1 MIIMLHIGD
10 KFIIDTNSCDDDDL
24 LDWYAKQ
31 ENKELIALDIEEES
45 NGVWV
50 EECDYRIDLS
60 DIILL

>member
-1 MIIMLHIGD
+1 MLHIGD
-10 KFIIDTNSCDDDDL
+10 KFIIDTNWCDDDDL
-24 LDWYAKQ
+24 LDWYTKQ